1 MTISRD
7 RANALLSEFSHQK
20 ILVVGD
26 LMLDRY
32 IYGNVERISP
42 EAPVPVVHVSGEK
55 SVPGGAA
62 NVAWN
67 ISSLGAKAIVNGV
80 LGHDQAAVD
89 LKTILGGADVS
100 MSGSLEAD
108 ELRTIVKMRII
119 AERQQVVRV
128 DWEGRRELT
137 DSQMDMF
144 CERVAQ
150 GISNATGVILEDYG
164 KGVIQP
170 QVVDTVLAAAKKA
183 GVVVGFDPKDNH
195 QLVVDGVS
203 VATPNRKE
211 AFMIAGIKETPA
223 HPDPLKDEN
232 LLEVVRILQRKWSPK
247 MLLITLGAHGMLLA
261 GDDGVTAHVPTR
273 AREVFDVSGAG
284 DTVISVCVLA
294 LAAGATPREAAE
306 LANYA
311 AGVVVGKL
319 GTASCTREE
328 LFQYMVSET

>member
-42 EAPVPVVHVSGEK
+42 EAPVPVVHVGDEK

-62 NVAWN
+62 NVAGN
-67 ISSLGAKAIVNGV
+67 ISSLGAKATVNGV
-80 LGHDQAAVD
+80 LGRDQAAED

-100 MSGSLEAD
+100 MSGSLEVD

-128 DWEGRRELT
+128 DWEGPRELT
-137 DSQMDMF
+137 DSQMGAF
-144 CERVAQ
+144 CDNVTQSIA
-150 GISNATGVILEDYG
+150 GSTGVILEDYG
-164 KGVIQP
+164 KGVMQP

-183 GVVVGFDPKDNH
+183 DVVVGFDPKDNH
-195 QLVVDGVS
+195 QLVVNGVS

-211 AFMIAGIKETPA
+211 AFMIAGVKEAPA
-223 HPDPLKDEN
+223 HPDPLQDER
-232 LLEVVRILQRKWSPK
+232 LLEVARILQQKWAPK
-247 MLLITLGAHGMLLA
+247 MLLITLGSHGMLLA
-261 GDDGVTAHVPTR
+261 GDDGSMAHVPTR

-294 LAAGATPREAAE
+294 LASGATPMEAAE

-319 GTASCTREE
+319 GTASCTRDE
-328 LFQYMVSET
+328 LIQYME